1 MVILSFIQLGSD
13 TAFNILVSLS
23 TLGLMS
29 TYMLSI
35 GCVLL
40 RRIRKQEL
48 PHARWSLGSWG
59 IWINGFAFFYS
70 LFITIFCCF
79 PLALPVG
86 VADANWAPLIWVG
99 VIVLAA
105 VMYLVQGRKTYTP
118 PADFVQGRKR
128 EGVGLQSSA

>member
-1 MVILSFIQLGSD
+1 MVVLSLIQLGSD

-40 RRIRKQEL
+40 KRLRNEQL
-48 PHARWSLGSWG
+48 PHARWSLGRWG
-59 IWINGFAFFYS
+59 LWINGFAFLYS
-70 LFITIFCCF
+70 FFILIFCCF
-79 PLALPVG
+79 PLSLPVG

-99 VIVLAA
+99 VIILAS
-105 VMYLVQGRKTYTP
+105 VMYLIQGRKSYTP
-118 PADFVQGRKR
+118 PVDFVEEKR
-128 EGVGLQSSA
+128 NPGMGLQQSA

>member
-40 RRIRKQEL
+40 RRLRNQEL
-48 PHARWSLGSWG
+48 PHARWSLGRWG
-59 IWINGFAFFYS
+59 IWTNGFAFFYS

-79 PLALPVG
+79 PLSLPVG

-105 VMYLVQGRKTYTP
+105 VMYVVQGRRSYTP
-118 PADFVQGRKR
+118 PVDFVEGRKGA
-128 EGVGLQSSA
+128 GVGLQQSA